1 LITLTRYR
9 DLFRV
14 PELKA
19 TIVSS
24 IAGRLPIGIAGLAI
38 LLFVQGRSGSFA
50 FAGTASAVYVLGLG
64 AVAPILGRLI
74 DRFGPRPVLGAC
86 AILYPAALVS
96 LALLVSRSAPVEWVC
111 AAALLA
117 GATLP
122 PISACMR
129 AMYPKILRE
138 PALLQTAYSVDSAV
152 VEIVFILGPAIVAAC
167 VALGLPEAAVFL
179 AAFSAAAGTTV
190 FLSAPA
196 VRGWRAAP
204 VRAGRDWAGVLR
216 YPKLLIVFAVTV
228 LYAFSF
234 GLFEVA
240 VMAHTAAKGA
250 PAMAGVALALASAGS
265 GAGAFVYGSRHWGV
279 PMKRQLVTGLIAMSI
294 GNLLLVP
301 VDHLGIYAA
310 VSLVAGIPM
319 ATVIATQSLIVST
332 LAPRERLAESFTWST
347 TCLLVGIS
355 AGIAAGGVLAEW
367 MAAYWLLVI
376 AAGSTALA
384 AVFAAAAIK

>member
-1 LITLTRYR
+1 MFSLKRYV

-14 PELKA
+14 PELGV
-19 TIVSS
+19 TIAAS
-24 IAGRLPIGIAGLAI
+24 IAGRMPIGISGLAI

-50 FAGTASAVYVLGLG
+50 LAGTASAVYVLGLG

-74 DRFGPRPVLGAC
+74 DRFGPRPVLGVC
-86 AILYPAALVS
+86 ALLYPAALVS
-96 LALLVSRSAPVEWVC
+96 LALLVLRSASVEWVC
-111 AAALLA
+111 AAALVA

-129 AMYPKILRE
+129 ALYPKILRD

-152 VEIVFILGPAIVAAC
+152 VEAVFILGPAVVAAC
-167 VALGLPEAAVFL
+167 VALGFPEAAVLL
-179 AAFSAAAGTTV
+179 AAFSAAAGTAV
-190 FLSAPA
+190 FLSAP
-196 VRGWRAAP
+196 VVKGWRAAP
-204 VRAGRDWAGVLR
+204 ARAGRDWAGVLR

-240 VMAHTAAKGA
+240 VMAHTAAKGV

-265 GAGAFVYGSRHWGV
+265 GAGAFVYGSRHWNA
-279 PMKRQLVTGLIAMSI
+279 PMKRQLVSGLIAMSV

-310 VSLVAGIPM
+310 V
-319 ATVIATQSLIVST
+319 
-332 LAPRERLAESFTWST
+332 
-347 TCLLVGIS
+347 
-355 AGIAAGGVLAEW
+355 
-367 MAAYWLLVI
+367 
-376 AAGSTALA
+376 
-384 AVFAAAAIK
+384 